1 MPGPPGA
8 PLPSGFRELPLTSP
22 PQEWGTA
29 PESGWRQ
36 RGQEGDAYL
45 AFRPHLPSTHHM
57 RLGRVR
63 PAAGPRDRR
72 PLWTPA
78 PLLTCSRSG
87 YTRHTQTQSLSGL
100 RGLKRRKNLVR
111 HFLMP
116 LGYGPNTTTTSPTP
130 KAPQELPTSQPTSS
144 LTQFTSLP
152 SDFSFHGDRGL

>member
-1 MPGPPGA
+1 MPGPPRA

-72 PLWTPA
+72 PLWTQ
-78 PLLTCSRSG
+78 PLFSLAQG
-87 YTRHTQTQSLSGL
+87 LVTRGTHKHSLS
-100 RGLKRRKNLVR
+100 
-111 HFLMP
+111 
-116 LGYGPNTTTTSPTP
+116 LGFG
-130 KAPQELPTSQPTSS
+130 
-144 LTQFTSLP
+144 
-152 SDFSFHGDRGL
+152 G